1 MNKENKSD
9 RPPQRLHRHVHVNDN
24 DAILW
29 RGLPDAY
36 IFVRFHRDMRERDE
50 LRIDPDARKLKITPT
65 TIRTNKKAFLL
76 PCIVNDNA
84 NPSKEFLT
92 DQDLHRHILTKS
104 KISSQ
109 NLPRIVIFPDLK
121 GPELKKRRRGEKPRR
136 RKGRERRLTV
146 KASRITMG
154 ALAAAMATDSGLG

>member
-1 MNKENKSD
+1 
-9 RPPQRLHRHVHVNDN
+9 
-24 DAILW
+24 
-29 RGLPDAY
+29 
-36 IFVRFHRDMRERDE
+36 MRERDE